1 MLKISPF
8 PCTPIAIDCLVHGI
22 MRQGCLKRVR
32 VDLTF
37 WILDSAEILVESRQD
52 LVVSGRSQW
61 ELGLAY

>member
-1 MLKISPF
+1 
-8 PCTPIAIDCLVHGI
+8 